1 MSNGS
6 QGDAG
11 GRFKSKIVNLFGG
24 KHAVGNN
31 ILGGVMRI
39 GGAKNSL
46 PARELDSAQYDIVGN
61 DGAEV
66 FFSKD
71 VGPYTD
77 VIYNRKC
84 ELDRDEGYTKVSS
97 SSNRKGGESKKV
109 TGRTIVQG
117 DSVGT
122 ASDVSVKDSGASLGG
137 VSIRMEDITPMVTD
151 DALTEET
158 TPKGPSDRQTRAE
171 MFGDETPKEES
182 DVIPDVPD
190 APIIDTSSD
199 FVLYVPAKST
209 GLRCVDPLPV
219 SKAMVEEAPAEDVVD
234 GSDSLFVISEPVSD
248 SGTVTSGDQA
258 ADVSAVAD
266 KAVEDA
272 PAVESTV
279 EEVPAQ
285 VVEES
290 PEEVPAQV
298 VEVPAETVLD
308 EVVAKEEAVDE
319 KPAVE
324 DVLKEIPAD
333 AAEESETSDQ
343 DYVKDVMKDMTDEKA
358 QEQEAAL
365 IVAIGD
371 VISTGHKEDVVVNS
385 EDSVP
390 IKMDAVPVP
399 DVAPTSVE
407 STTVEPDST
416 VAAGSEA
423 HTEEKIKPSI
433 KGVEVDDFVPLANKS
448 DATKAVVPEK
458 EAIIPT
464 STIVSWDNLSGM
476 SDPVFTSR
484 RRRGMAYK
492 DGTLVSSEMKGPLD
506 DFDKSQAE
514 RVRRATAT
522 ITRVEKKAVEE
533 KKEPKI
539 SELVRPSARKPSVA
553 PLEIKD
559 EVVDVMRLAVPN
571 IVSEE
576 FGAEDLSEA
585 PDDGIEALC
594 AQTLSNVCAVPSD
607 GCPAVFSFGGSESA
621 FGGIR
626 FLF

>member
-11 GRFKSKIVNLFGG
+11 GRLKSKIVNLFGG
-24 KHAVGNN
+24 KHAGGNN

-39 GGAKNSL
+39 GGVKNSL
-46 PARELDSAQYDIVGN
+46 PARELDSSQYDIVGN

-66 FFSKD
+66 FLSKD
-71 VGPYTD
+71 VVPYTE

-109 TGRTIVQG
+109 TGRTIVQEDG
-117 DSVGT
+117 AGT
-122 ASDVSVKDSGASLGG
+122 ASDVLAKDPGASSGA
-137 VSIRMEDITPMVTD
+137 VSIRMEDIAPMVAD
-151 DALTEET
+151 DSLTEEAS
-158 TPKGPSDRQTRAE
+158 PKAPSDRVSRAE
-171 MFGDETPKEES
+171 MFGNGTPEEEPEAVS
-182 DVIPDVPD
+182 DVPD
-190 APIIDTSSD
+190 APIIETSSD
-199 FVLYVPAKST
+199 VVVYVPAKST

-219 SKAMVEEAPAEDVVD
+219 SKAMAGEAPAEGSEDIVD
-234 GSDSLFVISEPVSD
+234 GSDSLFVISEPVPD
-248 SGTVTSGDQA
+248 SGTVTSDDTAGD
-258 ADVSAVAD
+258 VPAVAD
-266 KAVEDA
+266 KVAADV

-279 EEVPAQ
+279 EDAPD
-285 VVEES
+285 
-290 PEEVPAQV
+290 EVPAQV
-298 VEVPAETVLD
+298 VEVAVETVPD
-308 EVVAKEEAVDE
+308 EVIANKNVVDE
-319 KPAVE
+319 KLAVE
-324 DVLKEIPAD
+324 DVVKEIPAD
-333 AAEESETSDQ
+333 TAEESETTDQ

-358 QEQEAAL
+358 LEQEAAL
-365 IVAIGD
+365 IAAIGD
-371 VISTGHKEDVVVNS
+371 VISTSHNEDAVVNS

-399 DVAPTSVE
+399 DTAPTSVE

-416 VAAGSEA
+416 VAVGSEVCA
-423 HTEEKIKPSI
+423 EEKIKPLI
-433 KGVEVDDFVPLANKS
+433 KGVEVDDYVPCANRS
-448 DATKAVVPEK
+448 DATKAVVPGK
-458 EAIIPT
+458 ETIIPT
-464 STIVSWDNLSGM
+464 SATVSWDRLSGM
-476 SDPVFTSR
+476 SDPVFTNR
-484 RRRGMAYK
+484 RRRGMSYK
-492 DGTLVSSEMKGPLD
+492 DGTLVSSEVKGPLD

-522 ITRVEKKAVEE
+522 ITRTEKKAVEE

-539 SELVRPSARKPSVA
+539 SELVRPSARKPIMA

-594 AQTLSNVCAVPSD
+594 AQALSNVCAVPSD

>member
-122 ASDVSVKDSGASLGG
+122 ASDVSVKDPGASLGG
-137 VSIRMEDITPMVTD
+137 VSIRMEDIAPMVTD
-151 DALTEET
+151 DALTEEA

-171 MFGDETPKEES
+171 MFGDETPEEESDVIS

-199 FVLYVPAKST
+199 FVLYVPTKST

-234 GSDSLFVISEPVSD
+234 GPDSLFVISEPVSD
-248 SGTVTSGDQA
+248 SGTVTSGNPA
-258 ADVSAVAD
+258 ADVPAAAD
-266 KAVEDA
+266 KVVENA
-272 PAVESTV
+272 SAVESTV

-285 VVEES
+285 VVE
-290 PEEVPAQV
+290 
-298 VEVPAETVLD
+298 VPAETVPD

-324 DVLKEIPAD
+324 DVVKEIPAD
-333 AAEESETSDQ
+333 ATEGSETSDQ

-365 IVAIGD
+365 IAAIGD

-407 STTVEPDST
+407 STTAEPDST
-416 VAAGSEA
+416 VAVGSEVHA
-423 HTEEKIKPSI
+423 EEKAKPSI
-433 KGVEVDDFVPLANKS
+433 KGVEVDDFVPLTNKS

-492 DGTLVSSEMKGPLD
+492 DGTLVSSEMKSPLD

-533 KKEPKI
+533 KKEPTI
-539 SELVRPSARKPSVA
+539 SELVRPSAHKPSVA

>member
-1 MSNGS
+1 M
-6 QGDAG
+6 
-11 GRFKSKIVNLFGG
+11 NLFGG

-137 VSIRMEDITPMVTD
+137 VSIRMEDIAPMVTD

-158 TPKGPSDRQTRAE
+158 TPKGPSDRQARAE
-171 MFGDETPKEES
+171 MFGDETPEEESDVIS

-234 GSDSLFVISEPVSD
+234 GSDSLFVISEPVPD
-248 SGTVTSGDQA
+248 SGTVTSGNPA
-258 ADVSAVAD
+258 ADVPAAAD
-266 KAVEDA
+266 KVVEDA

-279 EEVPAQ
+279 
-285 VVEES
+285 
-290 PEEVPAQV
+290 EEVPAQV

-324 DVLKEIPAD
+324 DVVKEIPAD

-416 VAAGSEA
+416 VAVGSEA

-433 KGVEVDDFVPLANKS
+433 KGVEVDDYAPCANRS

-458 EAIIPT
+458 EEIIPT

-492 DGTLVSSEMKGPLD
+492 DGTLVSSEMKSPLD

-594 AQTLSNVCAVPSD
+594 AQTLSSACAVPSD

>member
-1 MSNGS
+1 
-6 QGDAG
+6 
-11 GRFKSKIVNLFGG
+11 
-24 KHAVGNN
+24 
-31 ILGGVMRI
+31 
-39 GGAKNSL
+39 
-46 PARELDSAQYDIVGN
+46 
-61 DGAEV
+61 
-66 FFSKD
+66 
-71 VGPYTD
+71 
-77 VIYNRKC
+77 
-84 ELDRDEGYTKVSS
+84 
-97 SSNRKGGESKKV
+97 
-109 TGRTIVQG
+109 
-117 DSVGT
+117 
-122 ASDVSVKDSGASLGG
+122 
-137 VSIRMEDITPMVTD
+137 
-151 DALTEET
+151 
-158 TPKGPSDRQTRAE
+158 
-171 MFGDETPKEES
+171 
-182 DVIPDVPD
+182 
-190 APIIDTSSD
+190 
-199 FVLYVPAKST
+199 
-209 GLRCVDPLPV
+209 
-219 SKAMVEEAPAEDVVD
+219 
-234 GSDSLFVISEPVSD
+234 D
-248 SGTVTSGDQA
+248 SGTVTSGNPA
-258 ADVSAVAD
+258 ADVPAAAD
-266 KAVEDA
+266 KVVEDA

-279 EEVPAQ
+279 
-285 VVEES
+285 
-290 PEEVPAQV
+290 EEVPAQV

-324 DVLKEIPAD
+324 DVVKEIPAD

-371 VISTGHKEDVVVNS
+371 VISTSHNEDAVVNS

-399 DVAPTSVE
+399 DTAPTSVE

-416 VAAGSEA
+416 VAVGSEA

-458 EAIIPT
+458 EEIIPT

-492 DGTLVSSEMKGPLD
+492 DGTLVSSEMKSPLD

-594 AQTLSNVCAVPSD
+594 AQSLSSACAVPSD